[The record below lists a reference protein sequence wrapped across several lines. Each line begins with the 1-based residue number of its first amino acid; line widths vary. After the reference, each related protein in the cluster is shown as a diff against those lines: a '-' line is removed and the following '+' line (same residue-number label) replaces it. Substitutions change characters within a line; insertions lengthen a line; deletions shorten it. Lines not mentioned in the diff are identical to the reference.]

1 MPNEKVAN
9 VAVGALSCLFNLFS
23 GFLLPRTAMKPGYKW
38 FQYVMPSYYSLSAL
52 AGIQFG
58 DNQDILTVTTKG
70 VASNMTVAAFVKKTY
85 DFHPERKYDF
95 MAGLLVIWAV
105 LQLAIYLTFKYGI
118 RGPHASPLPNKSPFH
133 AIHQGRSQDRWRAD
147 TAPEVQQRGN
157 YIVLTPIR
165 RSVS

>member
-105 LQLAIYLTFKYGI
+105 LQLAIYLTF
-118 RGPHASPLPNKSPFH
+118 NPFH
-133 AIHQGRSQDRWRAD
+133 AIHQAGRSQDRWRAD